1 MMDYRS
7 RIYRYYVR
15 ACSQPLA
22 PKTVKGLSPRAPYLR
37 KILREHFP
45 KNRNAA
51 ILDLGCGHGA
61 FVHFMR
67 EAGYTNV
74 VGVDRSPEQVAE
86 ARRLGIDRVHE
97 GDLTET
103 LRSLPNDS
111 QDVVIAFDVI
121 EHFSKQELLPLVD
134 GVRRVLRRGGRWII
148 HAPNGQS
155 PLAGR
160 IRYGDLTH
168 ETIFT
173 QVSISQLLYSSGF
186 TEVICREDTP
196 IPHGLKSGVRWML
209 WKMIRSGLRLYLA
222 AETGEAESDVIFTQ
236 NFLTIAVK

>member
-1 MMDYRS
+1 
-7 RIYRYYVR
+7 
-15 ACSQPLA
+15 
-22 PKTVKGLSPRAPYLR
+22 
-37 KILREHFP
+37 
-45 KNRNAA
+45 
-51 ILDLGCGHGA
+51 
-61 FVHFMR
+61 MR

-103 LRSLPNDS
+103 LRSLPDDS

-134 GVRRVLRRGGRWII
+134 GVRRVLRRGGRWIV

-209 WKMIRSGLRLYLA
+209 WKMIRNGLRLYLA
-222 AETGEAESDVIFTQ
+222 VETGEAESDVIFTQ
-236 NFLTIAVK
+236 NFLTVAVK